1 MADEARTKTDKELAR
16 MERHIQKIYS
26 DATKDI
32 TRQWKAYMKNA
43 DARTKRLQ
51 RDYDKAVKSGDA
63 AEIERTKKL
72 LDRAKINETFQNERY
87 RRMVDYTTSQMA
99 NANKIAVAYVN
110 NKMPEVY
117 AINYNQSSTDANA
130 LGVSFELIDEHTL
143 SRAIKGEIPRKTIN
157 VPKDKRWNEK
167 YINSQVT
174 QGIIQGESMDKIAKR
189 IFPEI
194 MSKTDFSNLS
204 EADKNKLIQRNKDSA
219 IRAARTMVTGVENLG
234 RLDGMKALEKEGVL
248 MKKVW
253 MATADDR
260 TRPSHID
267 IDGEEQDLNDYF
279 SNGCM
284 FPGDGDGPSD
294 EVWNCRCSM
303 KSHIVGIKKADG
315 TIKEVDYG
323 RDSTIHEDAIE
334 EERER
339 RGAEEQAKPPRE
351 KKEEP
356 PKVPTVSS
364 RKEAYAEL
372 GNMFGVVDPNMRR
385 VDERLLVENTN
396 QLLALNSRFGV
407 LGGSNHGDVTSRP
420 SGRAI
425 AYIIDCYASHSGDY
439 TLGLS
444 AKHFADYD
452 GLIATEMR
460 SIGIKWMMPCS
471 PEKLS
476 VYSVTH
482 EYGHILQC
490 NISISRT
497 NYAEIQAKIDSM
509 VMPSQAQ
516 VRRVWKDAEE
526 ARAKEQWDEIVGIAK
541 ERNPNFRES
550 EHLSVYGRSNYY
562 EAFAETF
569 ANSQCGEPNELGD
582 AMNIW
587 LERQGY

>member
-1 MADEARTKTDKELAR
+1 MADEARTKTDRELAR

-63 AEIERTKKL
+63 AEIARTKKL

-234 RLDGMKALEKEGVL
+234 RLDGMKALEKEGVI

-303 KSHIVGIKKADG
+303 KSHIVGIKKENG

-339 RGAEEQAKPPRE
+339 RAEEQVKPQKEKAEEKVEERPKYDDAKTIEEAERFISQYVDSSKFGATGVDYTGVSVEVANRVNHTLAYLQDTFHGDPFGGISAPAGNTKVGQRLSGATAAYSPMRDSFYLNRKSFKGDADANLAEE
-351 KKEEP
+351 KRI
-356 PKVPTVSS
+356 V
-364 RKEAYAEL
+364 ADMYAHPEKYNFAKL
-372 GNMFGVVDPNMRR
+372 DSYTRR
-385 VDERLLVENTN
+385 VIEN
-396 QLLALNSRFGV
+396 GKE
-407 LGGSNHGDVTSRP
+407 
-420 SGRAI
+420 SGRTTVPSTVEEAI
-425 AYIIDCYASHSGDY
+425 Y
-439 TLGLS
+439 
-444 AKHFADYD
+444 
-452 GLIATEMR
+452 
-460 SIGIKWMMPCS
+460 
-471 PEKLS
+471 
-476 VYSVTH
+476 H
-482 EYGHILQC
+482 EYGHRLE
-490 NISISRT
+490 SRIPRERRQ
-497 NYAEIQAKIDSM
+497 EI
-509 VMPSQAQ
+509 
-516 VRRVWKDAEE
+516 
-526 ARAKEQWDEIVGIAK
+526 
-541 ERNPNFRES
+541 RES
-550 EHLSVYGRSNYY
+550 RERYGTKISGYATTDDSEY
-562 EAFAETF
+562 VAESF
-569 ANSQCGEPNELGD
+569 CCYMKGETIDPVMKGFFD
-582 AMNIW
+582 DMKAGKI
-587 LERQGY
+587 